1 MIRRLAALAALV
13 LMLPPALAAQE
24 GGSAAMREL
33 NNGKEHL
40 RRDEFMSA
48 VKSFTNYASLARNNN
63 LPYDLRACA
72 YLRMDNVD
80 LALSDIA
87 TSQRIDANE
96 QTGYFANWLKGI
108 ALLMD
113 GDSTNAEVALAKA
126 ASGSPPIAGRRI
138 ARARANAD
146 LEVGGEGGPEQ
157 PKLYRR
163 RLAELLL
170 DECVDY
176 QLLGPA

>member
-1 MIRRLAALAALV
+1 VIRRLAALAALV

-40 RRDEFMSA
+40 RRDEFMMA
-48 VKSFTNYASLARNNN
+48 VKSFTKYASLAPNNK

-72 YLRMDNVD
+72 YLRMDSVD
-80 LALSDIA
+80 LALKDIA

-96 QTGYFANWLKGI
+96 QTGYFANWLSGI
-108 ALLMD
+108 ALMLQ
-113 GDSTNAEVALAKA
+113 GDSANAEVALAKA
-126 ASGSPPIAGRRI
+126 ASGSPDIAGRRI

-146 LEVGGEGGPEQ
+146 LQVGGEGGPEQ
-157 PKLYRR
+157 SELYSR

-170 DECVDY
+170 DECIDR
-176 QLLGPA
+176 QLLGQG

>member
-1 MIRRLAALAALV
+1 
-13 LMLPPALAAQE
+13 
-24 GGSAAMREL
+24 MREL

-48 VKSFTNYASLARNNN
+48 VKSFTKYASLAPTNN

-72 YLRMDNVD
+72 YLRMDSVD
-80 LALSDIA
+80 LALKDIA

-96 QTGYFANWLKGI
+96 QTGYFANWLSGI
-108 ALLMD
+108 ALMLQ
-113 GDSTNAEVALAKA
+113 GDSANAEVALAKA
-126 ASGSPPIAGRRI
+126 ASGSPDIAGRRI

-146 LEVGGEGGPEQ
+146 LQVGGEGGPEQ
-157 PKLYRR
+157 SELYSR

-170 DECVDY
+170 DECIDR
-176 QLLGPA
+176 QLLGQG